1 MLVRT
6 WEEQDIQVKACISIL
21 LLLTGTVPSQAVSGL
36 EEVTGIPWQPFKMQ
50 FPRVAPPPT
59 IPKEMV
65 SHLTVANWPIT
76 LETTSLSDA
85 QRRFAG
91 SIGQSGNAGEF
102 LQWLCLFKRNAEDG
116 WVLWLTSGEIDGGSI
131 GGFVWLHMSAA
142 QKIDSRCTEL
152 NAKQATVMLPIP
164 LKLNM
169 TRNAVEQL
177 LGKPSGNFHE
187 TFTYLHEHEG
197 TIKHA
202 PHTWENSLDIVYR
215 RGLVQAL
222 HVDLTISS

>member
-91 SIGQSGNAGEF
+91 SIG
-102 LQWLCLFKRNAEDG
+102 K
-116 WVLWLTSGEIDGGSI
+116 V
-131 GGFVWLHMSAA
+131 
-142 QKIDSRCTEL
+142 
-152 NAKQATVMLPIP
+152 VM
-164 LKLNM
+164 
-169 TRNAVEQL
+169 Q
-177 LGKPSGNFHE
+177 
-187 TFTYLHEHEG
+187 
-197 TIKHA
+197 
-202 PHTWENSLDIVYR
+202 ENSFN
-215 RGLVQAL
+215 GSA
-222 HVDLTISS
+222 SSSAMLRMGGCCGSRAE